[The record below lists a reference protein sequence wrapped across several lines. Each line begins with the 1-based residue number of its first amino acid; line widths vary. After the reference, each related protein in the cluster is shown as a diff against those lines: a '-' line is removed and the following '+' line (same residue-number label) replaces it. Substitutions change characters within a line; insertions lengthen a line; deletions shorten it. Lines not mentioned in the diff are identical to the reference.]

1 MAVLPFEN
9 MSADPEQEFFS
20 DGISDEI
27 INHLAKIEPLKVIA
41 RHSSFAFKGKD
52 DSIASIAEQL
62 NVRHVLEGSVRRS
75 GNRVRITAQLVDAKD
90 SSPLW
95 SQTFDSDFN
104 AEDFFRLQTDIA
116 AAIVNVLVGKLA
128 PQHELVNKEAP
139 TTNSEA
145 YRLYLLAQHRLGR
158 GTSEAAAEA
167 VEYLQQATSIDPKF
181 AAAYVALARSYW
193 TLRDMTGNWPE
204 DVSKEGVKALVQRAL
219 ELDDTYGEAHAMLGL
234 LVWKEDPQRAQ
245 AEFDRAVLGSP
256 GSAFI
261 YEAQGYFLGQI
272 RDFRGA
278 LRVYEK
284 GIRLNPLS
292 AGLLANAGSVAHP
305 YDTEAAL
312 AYYRQAIEVEPTYVR
327 AYNRLGTAYWTV
339 LGQLDEA
346 MLWLR
351 RGYAIDPE
359 YVNTIAMI
367 GWVYLDLN
375 ADDDAER
382 WFRHGMSKG
391 PEYALPRL
399 GLADVFHARD
409 QHDEEFRLLD
419 TPVDE
424 FTSEGT
430 ARERICLHMLN
441 DGRYEEFLAECATLT
456 DHGLLADKP
465 DNMLSYWDD
474 LGRARALWHL
484 GRVGEAEAI
493 WIELEERFASSAP
506 RDAGVWPIFLV
517 ELHADQGQIE
527 RAVDELQEAAD
538 SGWRFFWQGFFRQ
551 IFDDGNDPQAKF
563 WSDPRVVAMGE
574 EIARDVARQLENV
587 RKMEQAAEIAPLSL

>member
-1 MAVLPFEN
+1 
-9 MSADPEQEFFS
+9 
-20 DGISDEI
+20 
-27 INHLAKIEPLKVIA
+27 
-41 RHSSFAFKGKD
+41 
-52 DSIASIAEQL
+52 
-62 NVRHVLEGSVRRS
+62 
-75 GNRVRITAQLVDAKD
+75 
-90 SSPLW
+90 
-95 SQTFDSDFN
+95 
-104 AEDFFRLQTDIA
+104 
-116 AAIVNVLVGKLA
+116 
-128 PQHELVNKEAP
+128 
-139 TTNSEA
+139 
-145 YRLYLLAQHRLGR
+145 
-158 GTSEAAAEA
+158 
-167 VEYLQQATSIDPKF
+167 
-181 AAAYVALARSYW
+181 
-193 TLRDMTGNWPE
+193 
-204 DVSKEGVKALVQRAL
+204 
-219 ELDDTYGEAHAMLGL
+219 
-234 LVWKEDPQRAQ
+234 
-245 AEFDRAVLGSP
+245 
-256 GSAFI
+256 
-261 YEAQGYFLGQI
+261 
-272 RDFRGA
+272 
-278 LRVYEK
+278 
-284 GIRLNPLS
+284 
-292 AGLLANAGSVAHP
+292 
-305 YDTEAAL
+305 
-312 AYYRQAIEVEPTYVR
+312 
-327 AYNRLGTAYWTV
+327 
-339 LGQLDEA
+339 

-409 QHDEEFRLLD
+409 QHDEEFR
-419 TPVDE
+419 
-424 FTSEGT
+424 
-430 ARERICLHMLN
+430 
-441 DGRYEEFLAECATLT
+441 EEFLAECATLT

-538 SGWRFFWQGFFRQ
+538 SGWRFFWQRYFRQ
-551 IFDDGNDPQAKF
+551 IFNDGNDPQAKF